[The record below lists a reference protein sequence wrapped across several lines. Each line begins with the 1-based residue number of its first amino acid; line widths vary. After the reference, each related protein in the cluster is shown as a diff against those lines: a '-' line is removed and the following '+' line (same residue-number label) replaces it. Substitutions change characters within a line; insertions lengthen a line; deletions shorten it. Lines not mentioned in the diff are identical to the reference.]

1 MQKNTVSSEQ
11 QILLYLNSKLPV
23 QQSKHAQHTFLSFFV
38 YEDSP
43 DGVL

>member
-11 QILLYLNSKLPV
+11 QLLEYFNSKLPV
-23 QQSKHAQHTFLSFFV
+23 QQSKCEQQNCLSCIV
-38 YEDSP
+38 YEESP